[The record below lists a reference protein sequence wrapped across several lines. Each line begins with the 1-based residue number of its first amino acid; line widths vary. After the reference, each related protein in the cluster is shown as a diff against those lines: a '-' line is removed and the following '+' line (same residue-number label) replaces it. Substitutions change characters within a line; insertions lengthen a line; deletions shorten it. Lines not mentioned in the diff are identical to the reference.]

1 MGEIYKHR
9 LVGGGSAIP
18 GRESIPGDAAAAEA
32 RQFAAGK
39 PPATENMDWLVA
51 AEKLKVPCAEKRRE
65 SPSC

>member
-1 MGEIYKHR
+1 MWEIYKHR
-9 LVGGGSAIP
+9 IVGASAAAAA
-18 GRESIPGDAAAAEA
+18 DAAAAEA